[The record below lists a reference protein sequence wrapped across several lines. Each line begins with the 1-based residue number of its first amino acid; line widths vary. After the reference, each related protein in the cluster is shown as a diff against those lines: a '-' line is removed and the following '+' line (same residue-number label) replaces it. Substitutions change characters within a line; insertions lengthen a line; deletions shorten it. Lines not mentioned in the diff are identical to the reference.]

1 LEGFRENVLTEQLLV
16 SLPESP
22 LAQTLSQFNGH
33 RELAEEILRLKQE
46 RNAVILAHNYQVPEV
61 QDIADFVGDSL
72 GLSQA
77 AAKTPAKVI
86 VFCGV
91 HFMAET
97 ASIIC
102 PDKTVLLPDLAAG
115 CSLAATIN
123 AEQLKTWKREH
134 PNAVVVSYIN
144 TTAEVKAESD
154 YVCTSS
160 NAVKVVNSIPRD
172 REILFLPD
180 LFLGAYVKEK
190 TGRDMEIWPGECHVH
205 AGITPDIVNQKLAE
219 NAGAE
224 FLVHPECGCVTQFMY
239 FAEKGDFNSQL
250 THVFSTEGMVR
261 HARES
266 ASSKFLVAT
275 ETGILHRMR
284 KQNPDKTFLPVKDDA
299 VCQYMKSITLE
310 KVATSLRNMVH
321 EVHVPEDVADR
332 SRRAIGR
339 MLELA

>member
-1 LEGFRENVLTEQLLV
+1 METVR
-16 SLPESP
+16 SLGW
-22 LAQTLSQFNGH
+22 NGH
-33 RELAEEILRLKQE
+33 SELVEEILRLKRE
-46 RNAVILAHNYQVPEV
+46 RNAVILSHNYQVPEV

-77 AAKTPAKVI
+77 AAKTPADVI

-97 ASIIC
+97 ASIIS
-102 PDKTVLLPDLAAG
+102 PRKTVLIPDLGAG
-115 CSLAATIN
+115 CSLAATIDGEKLR
-123 AEQLKTWKREH
+123 AWKKEH
-134 PNAVVVSYIN
+134 PAAAVVSYIN
-144 TTAEVKAESD
+144 TTADVKAESD

-190 TGRDMEIWPGECHVH
+190 TGRQMEIWPGECHVH
-205 AGITPDIVNQKLAE
+205 AGITPEIVNRKLEE
-219 NAGAE
+219 NRGAE
-224 FLVHPECGCVTQFMY
+224 FLIHPECGCVTQFLY
-239 FAEKGDFNSQL
+239 FAGKGDFDSQL

-266 ASSKFLVAT
+266 EASKFLVAT

-284 KQNPDKTFLPVKDDA
+284 KENPDKLFLPVKEDA
-299 VCQYMKSITLE
+299 VCQYMKMITLE
-310 KVATSLRNMVH
+310 KVAYSLRNVVH
-321 EVHVPEDVADR
+321 EVRVAKDTADR
-332 SRRAIGR
+332 ARLAIQR

>member
-1 LEGFRENVLTEQLLV
+1 M
-16 SLPESP
+16 
-22 LAQTLSQFNGH
+22 AQTLQLNGQS
-33 RELAEEILRLKQE
+33 ELAAEILRLKKQ
-46 RNAVILAHNYQVPEV
+46 RNAVILSHNYQVPEV

-77 AAKTPAKVI
+77 AARTQADVI

-97 ASIIC
+97 ASIIS
-102 PDKTVLLPDLAAG
+102 PEKRVMIPDLGAG
-115 CSLAATIN
+115 CSLAATID
-123 AEQLKTWKREH
+123 ADKLRAWKGEH
-134 PNAVVVSYIN
+134 PGAAVVSYIN

-190 TGRDMEIWPGECHVH
+190 TGREMEIWPGECHVH
-205 AGITPDIVNQKLAE
+205 AGITPEVVNQKLDE
-219 NAGAE
+219 HRDAE
-224 FLVHPECGCVTQFMY
+224 FLIHPECGCVTQFLY
-239 FAEKGDFNSQL
+239 FAEKGDFNPQL

-261 HARES
+261 HARQS
-266 ASSKFLVAT
+266 PSNKFLVAT

-284 KQNPDKTFLPVKDDA
+284 KESPDKLFLPVKEDA
-299 VCQYMKSITLE
+299 VCQYMKMITLE
-310 KVATSLRNMVH
+310 KVAYSLRNMVY
-321 EVHVPEDVADR
+321 EVRVPPETADR
-332 SRRAIGR
+332 ARLAIQR
-339 MLELA
+339 MLDLA